1 MRDFKFAARNVAAT
15 FGVLLTVFVVLP
27 PYAVYKDYKFT
38 KIRSEP
44 VYFKGE
50 IFAMRLSALVFWALF
65 STRFFAVFKYGAHVG
80 IPCALFCHIKNS
92 KEHKFD

>member
-1 MRDFKFAARNVAAT
+1 MRTRFLALRHKYRGEAHGFRCFIAVAI
-15 FGVLLTVFVVLP
+15 
-27 PYAVYKDYKFT
+27 YKDYKFT

-92 KEHKFD
+92 KERKFD